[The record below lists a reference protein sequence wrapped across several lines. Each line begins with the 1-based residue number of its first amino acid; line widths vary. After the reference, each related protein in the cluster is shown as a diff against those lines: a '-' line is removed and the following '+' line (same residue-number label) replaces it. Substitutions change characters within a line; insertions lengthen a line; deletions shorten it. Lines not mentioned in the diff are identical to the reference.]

1 MKTYKLFAV
10 DIDGTLCVPGQG
22 IPVGVIESLRKCVN
36 SNILVVLSTGKKFT
50 SIQTLCEN
58 IGIEGPVITCNGAML
73 IEARTQKILFSHFLS
88 KNLYRKIICALGNDG
103 RSDIAVFT
111 DQDITCTSVNL
122 ASKLLSSI
130 NEPTTRFVSSLLSLS
145 SENVAKILIALENV
159 EILKSVYDSYC
170 YQYGQDCSISIT
182 SGKFLE
188 FMPLNASKGKAL
200 LKLSKSFGIVRKNI
214 ACLGDSDNDLSMFEM
229 AGLSIAVA
237 NATPAVLQAADVV
250 VPSASERGVVKAVN
264 NLILGENNGAGCW

>member
-1 MKTYKLFAV
+1 MNTYKLLAV
-10 DIDGTLCVPGQG
+10 DIDGTLCVPGQE
-22 IPVGVIESLRKCVN
+22 IPVEVIESLRKCVK

-58 IGIEGPVITCNGAML
+58 IGIEGPVITCNGAIV

-88 KNLYRKIICALGNDG
+88 KNLYRKIIWTLRNDG
-103 RSDIAVFT
+103 RNDIAVFT

-145 SENVAKILIALENV
+145 SENVAKILIAFEKV
-159 EILKSVYDSYC
+159 ETLRSVYDSYSH
-170 YQYGQDCSISIT
+170 QYGNDCSIAIT
-182 SGKFLE
+182 SEKFLE
-188 FMPLNASKGKAL
+188 FMSLNASKGKAL
-200 LKLSKSFGIVRKNI
+200 LKLAKSIGIVRKNI
-214 ACLGDSDNDLSMFEM
+214 ACIGDSDNDLSMFKI

-237 NATPAVLQAADVV
+237 NSTPSVLQAADVV
-250 VPSASERGVVKAVN
+250 VPPASECGVVKAVN
-264 NLILGENNGAGCW
+264 NLILGENNGAGC

>member
-1 MKTYKLFAV
+1 MNTYKLLAV
-10 DIDGTLCVPGQG
+10 DIDGTLCVLGQE
-22 IPVGVIESLRKCVN
+22 IPVEVIESLRKCVK

-58 IGIEGPVITCNGAML
+58 IGIEGPIITCNGAIV

-88 KNLYRKIICALGNDG
+88 KNLYRKIIWTLGNDG
-103 RSDIAVFT
+103 RNDIAVFT

-145 SENVAKILIALENV
+145 SENVAKILIAFENV
-159 EILKSVYDSYC
+159 ETLRSVYDSYSH
-170 YQYGQDCSISIT
+170 QYGQYCSISIT
-182 SGKFLE
+182 SENFLE
-188 FMPLNASKGKAL
+188 FMSLNASKGKAL
-200 LKLSKSFGIVRKNI
+200 LKLVKSIGIVRKNI
-214 ACLGDSDNDLSMFEM
+214 ACLGDSDNDLSMFEI

-237 NATPAVLQAADVV
+237 NATQSVLQAADVV
-250 VPSASERGVVKAVN
+250 VPPASECGVVKAVN
-264 NLILGENNGAGCW
+264 NLILGETNGTGCW